1 VEGRFLHYMG
11 SILGHGGHEKTTT
24 RRRPRTSG
32 ARCSTT
38 MAREA
43 PMSNERREA
52 QRLGQERD
60 KKGRDTER
68 GERVLE
74 QPSQMRVRD

>member
-1 VEGRFLHYMG
+1 
-11 SILGHGGHEKTTT
+11 
-24 RRRPRTSG
+24 
-32 ARCSTT
+32 
-38 MAREA
+38 
-43 PMSNERREA
+43 MSNERREA